1 MFSTRMLVLTG
12 IVMTGAVAER
22 AAAQQLAAP
31 SAVSAAAHRATL
43 EQYCIGCHSGPTPF
57 AGLNLQNLDP
67 ANLEENGAIWEKMIR
82 KLRDRQM
89 PPAGMPR
96 PDPVTYQAFIDFI
109 EKGRDRLAE
118 IKPNPGLRPCT
129 ASTGRNTPTR
139 SATCWQSRWTSPSCC
154 RPTTSAMASIISATS

>member
-1 MFSTRMLVLTG
+1 MRLVWEKRMISTRMLVSIGMVLA
-12 IVMTGAVAER
+12 GAVAGP
-22 AAAQQLAAP
+22 AAAQQSAAP
-31 SAVSAAAHRATL
+31 SPGSAAAHRATL

-96 PDPVTYQAFIDFI
+96 PDPVAYQGFI
-109 EKGRDRLAE
+109 
-118 IKPNPGLRPCT
+118 
-129 ASTGRNTPTR
+129 
-139 SATCWQSRWTSPSCC
+139 
-154 RPTTSAMASIISATS
+154 